1 MELKLALK
9 IDDLDN
15 VATIF
20 AEGLEEGMVVEVRD
34 KRGHSE
40 RIPLKAA
47 IPYGH
52 KLALCDLKEGDLIMK
67 YGECIGTASA
77 AIPKGDYVHVHNLKA
92 RRGRGD
98 L

>member
-47 IPYGH
+47 IHYGH
-52 KLALCDLKEGDLIMK
+52 KLAL
-67 YGECIGTASA
+67 
-77 AIPKGDYVHVHNLKA
+77 
-92 RRGRGD
+92 
-98 L
+98 